1 MFGLSKDEADTF
13 SGARVARRLIS
24 LPCLQTVRPWLHHS
38 PETAYRAGSYYFTAN
53 ATFTTWLPWRH
64 GKRTV
69 RGQLSVVARRHGS
82 LSGSDRLIH
91 PCTTPLRSTGATNPP
106 FRSVIGRQRRRSAVS
121 AIRLEWLKPSKNV
134 TLYLY
139 HAHPL
144 PPSAT
149 RHSPQPV
156 RTV

>member
-1 MFGLSKDEADTF
+1 M
-13 SGARVARRLIS
+13 SGGFCGGSLATHVLATGRVLKHTTDAH
-24 LPCLQTVRPWLHHS
+24 LPALD
-38 PETAYRAGSYYFTAN
+38 AYSALGPTLAVAPRQA
-53 ATFTTWLPWRH
+53 H
-64 GKRTV
+64 I
-69 RGQLSVVARRHGS
+69 RGQLSVIAHRHDS
-82 LSGSDRLIH
+82 VSGSDRLIH
-91 PCTTPLRSTGATNPP
+91 HCTTPVRSSDATNPP
-106 FRSVIGRQRRRSAVS
+106 FRSVIGRQSRRSAVS